1 MYRASEYSSI
11 KEVQILSTQYLDGMQ
26 LKNMIISGAN
36 NLENNKGSVNALN
49 VFPVPDGDTGTN
61 MSLTMQS
68 AVKEIKAARDNEV
81 HTVAD
86 AASNGSLMGA
96 RGNSG
101 VILSQIWRG
110 FAKALKNQSSV
121 DAKTLANALL
131 EGSNTAYKA
140 IMKPTEGTILTVIRE
155 TSEHAVKVSD
165 NFDDLVLF
173 LEEVIN
179 KANAVLEKTP
189 EMLPVLKN
197 AGVVD
202 AGGKGLICIFEGMH
216 QALKTGE
223 LLELKQ
229 AAEIEQEFKPED
241 KPFFKAEEIHF
252 GYCTEFFIKG
262 KEIKLEKFR
271 DKVSTLGDSL
281 VVVGDENLLK
291 VHVHTNNP
299 GKVLELALANGEL
312 SKIKIDNMR
321 EQHRALLVKEEDY
334 KAAEAAASNVSE
346 PMEKYGAVVVAA
358 GEGIANIFKDLG
370 ASEIIE
376 GGQTMNP
383 STEDILKSIKNVN
396 AETVFIFP
404 NNSNIILAAN
414 QAKSLAEKNVVVVPT
429 KTIPQGISALMALD
443 YDKDVEENNKK
454 TEKAISSVKSGL
466 VTFAVRNSNYDGI
479 NIEEGNIIGLVEG
492 KIKGSGMDTAEVS
505 RKILEEMIDED
516 SSLISIYYGSD
527 VTEEEAAKLAEE
539 IGNHYVDCEIEL
551 HFGGQPLYYYIL
563 SVE

>member
-1 MYRASEYSSI
+1 M
-11 KEVQILSTQYLDGMQ
+11 STQNIDGMQ

-36 NLENNKGSVNALN
+36 NLENNKGPVNALN

-68 AVKEIKAARDNEV
+68 AVREVKTASDNKV
-81 HTVAD
+81 HTIAD

-110 FAKALKNQSSV
+110 FAKALKNQSSI
-121 DAKTLANALL
+121 DSKALANALM

-155 TSEHAVKVSD
+155 TAEHAVKISD
-165 NFDDLVLF
+165 DFKDIVLF
-173 LEEVIN
+173 MEEIIN
-179 KANAVLEKTP
+179 KANKVLDKTP
-189 EMLPVLKN
+189 EMLLVLKN

-216 QALKTGE
+216 YALKTGE
-223 LLELKQ
+223 LLELRQ
-229 AAEIEQEFKPED
+229 IAEIEQNGDEEVRSV
-241 KPFFKAEEIHF
+241 FKAEEIIF

-262 KEIKLEKFR
+262 KQVNLEKYR
-271 DKVSTLGDSL
+271 GEISVLGDSL
-281 VVVGDENLLK
+281 VVAGNENLLK
-291 VHVHTNNP
+291 VHIHTNNP
-299 GKVLELALANGEL
+299 GKVLELALVYGEL

-321 EQHRALLVKEEDY
+321 EQHRELLVKEKDY
-334 KAAEAAASNVSE
+334 NSQKAVKEAPE
-346 PMEKYGAVVVAA
+346 PMERYGAVTVAM
-358 GEGIANIFKDLG
+358 GDGISDIFKDLG

-383 STEDILKSIKNVN
+383 STEDILKSVNKVN
-396 AETVFIFP
+396 AETVYIFP

-414 QAKSLAEKNVVVVPT
+414 QAKSLAGKKVVVAPT

-443 YDKDVEENNKK
+443 YDKSIEDNTRKI
-454 TEKAISSVKSGL
+454 EKAIASVKSGL
-466 VTFAVRNSNYDGI
+466 VTYAVRNSNYDGI
-479 NIEEGNIIGLVEG
+479 NIEEGNILGMVEG
-492 KIKGSGMDTAEVS
+492 KIKGVGKDTFEVS
-505 RKILEEMIDED
+505 KKILEEMIDEN
-516 SSLISIYYGSD
+516 SSLISIYYGND
-527 VTEEEAAKLAEE
+527 VAEDEAQKLAEE
-539 IGNHYVDCEIEL
+539 IGEYYKDCEIEL
-551 HFGGQPLYYYIL
+551 HFGGQPLYYYIF

>member
-1 MYRASEYSSI
+1 M
-11 KEVQILSTQYLDGMQ
+11 STHNIDGVQ

-36 NLENNKGSVNALN
+36 NLENNKGPINSLN

-68 AVKEIKAARDNEV
+68 AVREIRSGRDNEV

-110 FAKALKNQSSV
+110 FAKALKNQDNV
-121 DAKTLANALL
+121 DTKAFANALM

-155 TSEHAVKVSD
+155 TAEHAVRVYE
-165 NFDDLVLF
+165 NFDDTVLF
-173 LEEVIN
+173 MEEIIN
-179 KANAVLEKTP
+179 KANTVLLRTP

-202 AGGKGLICIFEGMH
+202 AGGKGLICIFEGMYH
-216 QALKTGE
+216 SLKTGE

-229 AAEIEQEFKPED
+229 AVELDTEEKPSGMPGFKEED
-241 KPFFKAEEIHF
+241 ITF

-262 KEIKLEKFR
+262 RQVELEKYR
-271 DKVSTLGDSL
+271 DQISKLGDSL

-291 VHVHTNNP
+291 VHIHTNNP
-299 GKVLELALANGEL
+299 GKVLELAISYGEL

-321 EQHRALLVKEEDY
+321 EQHRELLFKEEEY
-334 KAAEAAASNVSE
+334 KAAEEAFKEAPKPAE
-346 PMEKYGAVVVAA
+346 RYGVVAVA
-358 GEGIANIFKDLG
+358 MGNGISDIFRDLG
-370 ASEIIE
+370 ANEIIE

-383 STEDILKSIKNVN
+383 STEDILKSVKRVN

-414 QAKSLAEKNVVVVPT
+414 QAKTLSEKNVVVVPT
-429 KTIPQGISALMALD
+429 KTIPQGISAIMALD
-443 YDKDVEENNKK
+443 SDRNIEENNKK
-454 TEKAISSVKSGL
+454 IEKAIKSVKSGL
-466 VTFAVRNSNYDGI
+466 ITYAVRNSNYDGI
-479 NIEEGNIIGLVEG
+479 NIEEGNILGMIEG
-492 KIKGSGMDTAEVS
+492 KINGVGKDIFEVTN
-505 RKILEEMIDED
+505 KVLEDMIDEE
-516 SSLISIYYGSD
+516 SSLISIYYGND
-527 VTEEEAAKLAEE
+527 VTEDEAQKLAEE
-539 IGNHYVDCEIEL
+539 IGECYNNCEIEL

>member
-1 MYRASEYSSI
+1 M
-11 KEVQILSTQYLDGMQ
+11 STHNIDGMQ

-36 NLENNKGSVNALN
+36 NLENNKGPINALN

-68 AVKEIKAARDNEV
+68 AVREIKAARDCAV
-81 HTVAD
+81 HTVAE

-110 FAKALKNQSSV
+110 FAKALKNQETI
-121 DAKTLANALL
+121 DPRTLANALT

-155 TSEHAVKVSD
+155 TAEHAAKIA
-165 NFDDLVLF
+165 NNYDDTLLF
-173 LEEVIN
+173 MGEIID
-179 KANAVLEKTP
+179 KANSVLMKTP

-202 AGGKGLICIFEGMH
+202 AGGKGLISIFEGMY

-223 LLELKQ
+223 LLELRQ
-229 AAEIEQEFKPED
+229 AAEQEKEEAQNELPA
-241 KPFFKAEEIHF
+241 FKAEEITF

-262 KEIKLEKFR
+262 KNVNLEKYR
-271 DKVSTLGDSL
+271 DEVSKLGDSL
-281 VVVGDENLLK
+281 VVVGDEDIIK
-291 VHVHTNNP
+291 VHIHTNNP
-299 GKVLELALANGEL
+299 GKVLEMALVQGEL

-321 EQHRALLVKEEDY
+321 EQHRELLFKEEEY
-334 KAAEAAASNVSE
+334 KKSE
-346 PMEKYGAVVVAA
+346 KLEETAKPMERYGAVAVAM
-358 GEGIANIFKDLG
+358 GDGISEIFTDLG

-383 STEDILKSIKNVN
+383 STEDILRSIDKVN

-414 QAKSLAEKNVVVVPT
+414 QAKSLAKKNVVVVPT
-429 KTIPQGISALMALD
+429 KTIPQGIAALMALD
-443 YDKDVEENNKK
+443 SEKGIEENTKK
-454 TEKAISSVKSGL
+454 LEKAIGSVKSGL
-466 VTFAVRNSNYDGI
+466 ITYAVRNSNYDGI
-479 NIEEGNIIGLVEG
+479 NIEEGNILGMVEG
-492 KIKGSGMDTAEVS
+492 KISGVGDN
-505 RKILEEMIDED
+505 ILQVTNKVLQAMIDED
-516 SSLISIYYGSD
+516 SSLISMYYGND
-527 VTEEEAAKLAEE
+527 VTEEEAQKLAEG
-539 IGNHYVDCEIEL
+539 IGESYSDCEIEL

>member
-1 MYRASEYSSI
+1 MN
-11 KEVQILSTQYLDGMQ
+11 KEVLILSTQNIDGMQ

-36 NLENNKGSVNALN
+36 NLENNKGPINSLN

-68 AVKEIKAARDNEV
+68 AVREIKSARDSAV

-110 FAKALKNQSSV
+110 FAKALKNQEGV
-121 DAKTLANALL
+121 DSKTLANALM

-155 TSEHAVKVSD
+155 TAEHAVKIAD
-165 NFDDLVLF
+165 NFDDTLLF
-173 LEEVIN
+173 MEEIIN
-179 KANAVLEKTP
+179 KANSVLMKTP

-202 AGGKGLICIFEGMH
+202 AGGKGLICIFDGMY

-223 LLELKQ
+223 VLELKQ
-229 AAEIEQEFKPED
+229 AVEAEKED
-241 KPFFKAEEIHF
+241 AREAMPVFKAEEITF
-252 GYCTEFFIKG
+252 GYCTEFFIRG
-262 KEIKLEKFR
+262 EQINPEKYKDEVAKF
-271 DKVSTLGDSL
+271 GDSL
-281 VVVGDENLLK
+281 VVAGDDKLLK
-291 VHVHTNNP
+291 VHIHTNNP
-299 GKVLELALANGEL
+299 GKVLELALTQGEL

-321 EQHRALLVKEEDY
+321 EQHRELLFKEEEY
-334 KAAEAAASNVSE
+334 KEAEKPQEAPE
-346 PMEKYGAVVVAA
+346 PMEKYGAVAVAM
-358 GEGIANIFKDLG
+358 GNGISEIFTDLG
-370 ASEIIE
+370 ADEIIE

-383 STEDILKSIKNVN
+383 STEDILKSINSVN

-404 NNSNIILAAN
+404 NNGNIILAAN

-429 KTIPQGISALMALD
+429 KTIPQGIAALMALD
-443 YDKDVEENNKK
+443 AEKSTEENTKRL
-454 TEKAISSVKSGL
+454 EKAIGNVKSGL
-466 VTFAVRNSNYDGI
+466 ITYAVRNSNYDGI
-479 NIEEGNIIGLVEG
+479 NIEEGNILGMVEG
-492 KIKGSGMDTAEVS
+492 KISGVGKD
-505 RKILEEMIDED
+505 ILEVANKVFEAMIDEE
-516 SSLISIYYGSD
+516 SSLISMYYGND
-527 VTEEEAAKLAEE
+527 VTEEEAQKLAEE
-539 IGNHYVDCEIEL
+539 IGESYNNCEIEL

>member
-1 MYRASEYSSI
+1 M
-11 KEVQILSTQYLDGMQ
+11 STHNIDGTQ

-36 NLENNKGSVNALN
+36 NLENNKGPINALN

-68 AVKEIKAARDNEV
+68 AVREIKAARDSAV
-81 HTVAD
+81 HTVAE

-110 FAKALKNQSSV
+110 FAKALKNQETV
-121 DAKTLANALL
+121 DSKALANALT

-155 TSEHAVKVSD
+155 TAEHAVKVAD
-165 NFDDLVLF
+165 NFEDTLLF
-173 LEEVIN
+173 MEEIID
-179 KANAVLEKTP
+179 KANSVLMKTP

-202 AGGKGLICIFEGMH
+202 AGGKGLISIFEGMY

-223 LLELKQ
+223 LLELKH
-229 AAEIEQEFKPED
+229 ATEQEKEEEQKEMPAFR
-241 KPFFKAEEIHF
+241 AEEITF

-262 KEIKLEKFR
+262 KNVNLEKYR
-271 DKVSTLGDSL
+271 DEVSKLGDSL
-281 VVVGDENLLK
+281 VVVGDEDILK
-291 VHVHTNNP
+291 VHIHTNNP
-299 GKVLELALANGEL
+299 GKVLELALTQGEL

-321 EQHRALLVKEEDY
+321 EQHRELLFKEEEY
-334 KAAEAAASNVSE
+334 KKTEKPVEAVK
-346 PMEKYGAVVVAA
+346 PMERYGAVTVAM
-358 GEGIANIFKDLG
+358 GDGISEIFTDLG
-370 ASEIIE
+370 ANEIIE

-383 STEDILKSIKNVN
+383 STEDILKSIDKVN

-414 QAKSLAEKNVVVVPT
+414 QAKTLARKNVVVVPT
-429 KTIPQGISALMALD
+429 KTIPQGIAALMALD
-443 YDKDVEENNKK
+443 SEKGIEENTKK
-454 TEKAISSVKSGL
+454 LEKAIGSVKSGL
-466 VTFAVRNSNYDGI
+466 ITYAVRNSNYDGI
-479 NIEEGNIIGLVEG
+479 NIEEGNILGMVEG
-492 KIKGSGMDTAEVS
+492 KISGVGNS
-505 RKILEEMIDED
+505 ILEVTNKVLQAMIDED
-516 SSLISIYYGSD
+516 SSLISIYYGND
-527 VTEEEAAKLAEE
+527 VTEEEAQKLAEE
-539 IGNHYVDCEIEL
+539 IGESYNDCEIEL

>member
-1 MYRASEYSSI
+1 
-11 KEVQILSTQYLDGMQ
+11 
-26 LKNMIISGAN
+26 MIISGAN
-36 NLENNKGSVNALN
+36 NLENNKGPVNALN

-68 AVKEIKAARDNEV
+68 AVKEIKAAKDNEV
-81 HTVAD
+81 STIAD
-86 AASNGSLMGA
+86 AAANGSLMGA

-110 FAKALKNQSSV
+110 FAKGLKNHATV
-121 DAKTLANALL
+121 DVKALTNALM

-155 TSEHAVKVSD
+155 TSEHAVKISD
-165 NFDDLVLF
+165 NFDDTVLF
-173 LEEVIN
+173 MEEIIS
-179 KANAVLEKTP
+179 KAKVVLERTP
-189 EMLPVLKN
+189 ELLPVLKN

-202 AGGKGLICIFEGMH
+202 AGGKGLICIFEGMYYSM
-216 QALKTGE
+216 KSGE
-223 LLELKQ
+223 LLELKKP
-229 AAEIEQEFKPED
+229 AEAEQEVREERPI
-241 KPFFKAEEIHF
+241 FKAEDINF

-262 KEIKLEKFR
+262 KNIKLEKYR
-271 DKVSTLGDSL
+271 DEVSVLGDSL
-281 VVVGDENLLK
+281 VVVGDEGLLK
-291 VHVHTNNP
+291 VHIHTNNP
-299 GKVLELALANGEL
+299 GKVLELALTYGEL

-321 EQHRALLVKEEDY
+321 EQHRELLVREEDY
-334 KAAEAAASNVSE
+334 KASK
-346 PMEKYGAVVVAA
+346 PMEKYGAVAVAM
-358 GEGIANIFKDLG
+358 GEGIYDIFKDLG

-383 STEDILKSIKNVN
+383 STEDILKSINNVN

-414 QAKSLAEKNVVVVPT
+414 QAKSLAEKNVVVAPT

-443 YDKDVEENNKK
+443 YDKNVEDNMMKI
-454 TEKAISSVKSGL
+454 EKAISSVKSGL
-466 VTFAVRNSNYDGI
+466 VTYAVRNSNYDGI
-479 NIEEGNIIGLVEG
+479 NIEEGNILGMVEG
-492 KIKGSGMDTAEVS
+492 KIKGVGKDTLEVS
-505 RKILEEMIDED
+505 RKVLEDMIDED

-527 VTEEEAAKLAEE
+527 VTEEEAMKLSEE
-539 IGNHYVDCEIEL
+539 IGEYYSDCEIEL

>member
-1 MYRASEYSSI
+1 
-11 KEVQILSTQYLDGMQ
+11 MQ

-36 NLENNKGSVNALN
+36 NLENNKGPVNALN

-68 AVKEIKAARDNEV
+68 AVREVKTAKDNEV
-81 HTVAD
+81 HTIAD
-86 AASNGSLMGA
+86 AVSNGSLMGA

-121 DAKTLANALL
+121 DSKALANALM

-155 TSEHAVKVSD
+155 TAEHAVKISD
-165 NFDDLVLF
+165 NFKDTELF
-173 LEEVIN
+173 LAEIIS
-179 KANAVLEKTP
+179 KANQVLDKTP
-189 EMLPVLKN
+189 ELLPVLKN

-202 AGGKGLICIFEGMH
+202 AGGKGLIYIFEGMYH
-216 QALKTGE
+216 ALKTGE

-229 AAEIEQEFKPED
+229 IAEIEQKDYEAIRPV
-241 KPFFKAEEIHF
+241 FKAEEINF

-262 KEIKLEKFR
+262 KDVNLEAYR
-271 DKVSTLGDSL
+271 DEVAPLGDSL
-281 VVVGDENLLK
+281 VVAGDENLLK
-291 VHVHTNNP
+291 VHIHTNNP
-299 GKVLELALANGEL
+299 GKVLELALVYGEL

-321 EQHRALLVKEEDY
+321 EQHRELLFKEEEY
-334 KAAEAAASNVSE
+334 KASREVIKEAPE
-346 PMEKYGAVVVAA
+346 TKEKYGAVTVAM
-358 GEGIANIFKDLG
+358 GDGISDIFKDLG

-383 STEDILKSIKNVN
+383 STEDILNSVNKVN
-396 AETVFIFP
+396 AETVYIFP

-414 QAKSLAEKNVVVVPT
+414 QAKSLAEKNVVVAPT

-443 YDKDVEENNKK
+443 YDKSIEENTKK
-454 TEKAISSVKSGL
+454 IEKAISSVRSGL
-466 VTFAVRNSNYDGI
+466 VTYAVRNSNYDGI
-479 NIEEGNIIGLVEG
+479 NIEEGNILGMVEG
-492 KIKGSGMDTAEVS
+492 KIKGVGKDTLEVS
-505 RKILEEMIDED
+505 KKILKEMIDED
-516 SSLISIYYGSD
+516 SSLISIYYGND
-527 VTEEEAAKLAEE
+527 VAEEEAQKLAEE
-539 IGNHYVDCEIEL
+539 IGEYYKDCEIEL

>member
-1 MYRASEYSSI
+1 
-11 KEVQILSTQYLDGMQ
+11 MQ

-36 NLENNKGSVNALN
+36 NLENNKGPINSLN

-68 AVKEIKAARDNEV
+68 AVREIKAARDSAV

-110 FAKALKNQSSV
+110 FAKALKNQESV
-121 DAKTLANALL
+121 DSKALANALM

-155 TSEHAVKVSD
+155 TAEHAVKIAD
-165 NFDDLVLF
+165 NFDDTLLF
-173 LEEVIN
+173 MEEIIN
-179 KANAVLEKTP
+179 KANSVLMKTP

-202 AGGKGLICIFEGMH
+202 AGGKGLICIFEGMY

-223 LLELKQ
+223 VLELKQ
-229 AAEIEQEFKPED
+229 FVETEKEEAREAMPV
-241 KPFFKAEEIHF
+241 FKAEEIAF

-262 KEIKLEKFR
+262 EQISLEKYR
-271 DKVSTLGDSL
+271 DEVAKLGDSL
-281 VVVGDENLLK
+281 VVAGDDKLLK
-291 VHVHTNNP
+291 VHIHTNSP
-299 GKVLELALANGEL
+299 GKVLELALTQGEL

-321 EQHRALLVKEEDY
+321 EQHRELLFKEEEY
-334 KAAEAAASNVSE
+334 KGAEKPQEVPE
-346 PMEKYGAVVVAA
+346 PVERYGAVAVAM
-358 GEGIANIFKDLG
+358 GNGISEIFTDLG
-370 ASEIIE
+370 ADEIIE

-383 STEDILKSIKNVN
+383 STEDILKSINSVN

-429 KTIPQGISALMALD
+429 KTIPQGIAALMALD
-443 YDKDVEENNKK
+443 AEKSTEENTKRL
-454 TEKAISSVKSGL
+454 EKAIGNVKSGL
-466 VTFAVRNSNYDGI
+466 ITYAVRNSNYDGI
-479 NIEEGNIIGLVEG
+479 NIEEGNILGMVEG
-492 KIKGSGMDTAEVS
+492 KISGVGKD
-505 RKILEEMIDED
+505 ILEVANKVLEAMIDEE
-516 SSLISIYYGSD
+516 SSLISMYYGND
-527 VTEEEAAKLAEE
+527 VTEEEAQKLAEE
-539 IGNHYVDCEIEL
+539 IGESYNNCEIEL
-551 HFGGQPLYYYIL
+551 HFGGQPLYYYIM
-563 SVE
+563 

>member
-11 KEVQILSTQYLDGMQ
+11 KEVQILSKQYLDGIQ

-36 NLENNKGSVNALN
+36 NLENNKGPVNALN

-81 HTVAD
+81 HTIAD
-86 AASNGSLMGA
+86 AAANGSLMGA

-110 FAKALKNQSSV
+110 FAKALKNQNSV
-121 DAKTLANALL
+121 DAKALANALL

-165 NFDDLVLF
+165 NFDDTVLF
-173 LEEVIN
+173 MEEIIN
-179 KANAVLEKTP
+179 KANIVLERTP
-189 EMLPVLKN
+189 ELLPVLKN

-202 AGGKGLICIFEGMH
+202 AGGKGLICIFEGMYH
-216 QALKTGE
+216 ALKTGE

-229 AAEIEQEFKPED
+229 AAESDQKDEAEVRPA
-241 KPFFKAEEIHF
+241 FKAEEINF

-262 KEIKLEKFR
+262 KEVKLEKYR
-271 DKVSTLGDSL
+271 DEVSALGDSL

-291 VHVHTNNP
+291 VHIHTNNP
-299 GKVLELALANGEL
+299 GKVLELALAHGEL

-321 EQHRALLVKEEDY
+321 EQHRELLVKEEDY
-334 KAAEAAASNVSE
+334 KASEAEVKSPST
-346 PMEKYGAVVVAA
+346 PMEKYGAVTVAT
-358 GEGIANIFKDLG
+358 GDGISDIFRDLG
-370 ASEIIE
+370 ANEIIE

-383 STEDILKSIKNVN
+383 STEDILKSLNRVN

-414 QAKSLAEKNVVVVPT
+414 QAKSLAKKNVVVVPT

-443 YDKDVEENNKK
+443 YEKSIEDNTGKI
-454 TEKAISSVKSGL
+454 EKAIASVKSGL

-479 NIEEGNIIGLVEG
+479 NIEEGNILGMVEG
-492 KIKGSGMDTAEVS
+492 KIVGTGKDTIEAS
-505 RKILEEMIDED
+505 RKVLEEMVDED
-516 SSLISIYYGSD
+516 SSLISIYYGND
-527 VTEEEAAKLAEE
+527 VTEEEANKLAEE
-539 IGNHYVDCEIEL
+539 IGEYYNDCEIEL